1 MKTVTLRLPNV
12 YGPVLRKNVMNRMVI
27 NKVIQYGIKN
37 RRLILFNNR
46 NCYRDFLYIE
56 DIVDAF
62 MRAGLMSGCDCDGRY
77 FVIGSK
83 RLTTI
88 AEVWTIISDEIGK
101 IPISINDN
109 DKLSPMEMRSFT
121 GNYHKFNSATGWKP
135 GVDLETGI
143 RRTVEEVKKNF
154 L

>member
-1 MKTVTLRLPNV
+1 
-12 YGPVLRKNVMNRMVI
+12 
-27 NKVIQYGIKN
+27 
-37 RRLILFNNR
+37 
-46 NCYRDFLYIE
+46 
-56 DIVDAF
+56 
-62 MRAGLMSGCDCDGRY
+62 MSGCDWDGRY

-143 RRTVEEVKKNF
+143 RRTVEEVKKISF
-154 L
+154 RGTFFHLYSQTWGLF